1 MMPSSC
7 GAGLGDQAPPIDL
20 AGDGGGDQRGVGN
33 HYRAV
38 SSSTLHLAQGA
49 AALLGLRKR

>member
-33 HYRAV
+33 RYRAV
-38 SSSTLHLAQGA
+38 SSSPLHLAQGA